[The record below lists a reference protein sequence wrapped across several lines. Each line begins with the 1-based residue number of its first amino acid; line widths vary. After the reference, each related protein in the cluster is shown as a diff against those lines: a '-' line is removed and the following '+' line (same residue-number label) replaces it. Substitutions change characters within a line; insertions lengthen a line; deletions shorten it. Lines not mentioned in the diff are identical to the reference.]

1 MDVGLGCIFKWT
13 FVANTQ
19 QQQLFHKM
27 APAGG
32 VGPRVKMDKRARV
45 NLMVDIA
52 FGTKN
57 GSGLYFNLQ
66 EAF

>member
-1 MDVGLGCIFKWT
+1 LGAFLCRT
-13 FVANTQ
+13 FAANT

-32 VGPRVKMDKRARV
+32 VGLRVKMDKRARV
-45 NLMVDIA
+45 NIMVDIA

-66 EAF
+66 VAF